1 MRKILYCLLLLGAC
15 NLAWA
20 DVKITFKDIDGATS
34 TMQSN
39 GRKVRING
47 GRMPGYLLLDS
58 GSGEFFLVD
67 PMSREVVRIA
77 PDQLAVTVDVGSLNV
92 SLKPRGGGEKIL
104 GYSTGRFDLLA
115 DGLYCGTVYGSS
127 ELIAQHEIQ
136 RIFRAMR
143 GMHKI
148 SRMMVAGFSP
158 MLSDCQ
164 RATARLSDLVNTSGF
179 VMRVIDDKGR
189 QVFEVLSLELVAT
202 IDPAE
207 YELPADMRVIDM
219 NEKMMAISKQGQQM
233 LQQMP
238 EMQQMM
244 QQMQQSGGQMTPE
257 MQRQMQQMM
266 EQMQQMQQTQ

>member
-1 MRKILYCLLLLGAC
+1 MRKILYCLVLLSAS
-15 NLAWA
+15 NFASA
-20 DVKITFKDIDGATS
+20 DVQITFEDINGATS

-47 GRMPGYLLLDS
+47 GRLPGYLLHDS
-58 GSGEFFLVD
+58 SSGEFFLVD
-67 PMSREVVRIA
+67 PMSREVVRVA
-77 PDQLAVTVDVGSLNV
+77 PDELAVTVDVGSLNV

-104 GYSTGRFDLLA
+104 GYSTGRYDLLA

-136 RIFRAMR
+136 RIFRAMQ
-143 GMHKI
+143 GMHKL

-164 RATARLSDLVNTSGF
+164 RATARLSDLASTSGF
-179 VMRVIDDKGR
+179 VMRVIDDKG
-189 QVFEVLSLELVAT
+189 QHVFEVLSLELVAE

-207 YELPADMRVIDM
+207 YEVPADMRVIDM
-219 NEKMMAISKQGQQM
+219 DEKMMAISKQGQQM

-238 EMQQMM
+238 EMQKMM
-244 QQMQQSGGQMTPE
+244 QQMQQNGGQMTP
-257 MQRQMQQMM
+257 
-266 EQMQQMQQTQ
+266 